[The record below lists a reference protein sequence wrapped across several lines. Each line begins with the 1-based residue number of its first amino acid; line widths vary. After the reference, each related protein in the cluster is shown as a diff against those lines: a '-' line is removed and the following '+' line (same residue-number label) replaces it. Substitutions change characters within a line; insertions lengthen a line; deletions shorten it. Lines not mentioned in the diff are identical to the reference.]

1 MDARAAAAPGAG
13 LTIGQAARAA
23 GVTRKA
29 IRVYEDKGLVAP
41 AARTASGYRLFDPAE
56 VDTLAFIR
64 RARALGLHLDDVAE
78 VLAVRRDGR
87 SPCPSVRSRLDQRIG
102 DIDTAIAELQQ
113 LRRTLVATRER
124 PTDQKPGTDAP
135 ASICPIIEHPDPST
149 PSRGSRSAGPLR

>member
-13 LTIGQAARAA
+13 LTIGLAARAA

-41 AARTASGYRLFDPAE
+41 AARTAAGYRLFDPAE

-87 SPCPSVRSRLDQRIG
+87 SPC

-113 LRRTLVATRER
+113 LRRTLVATREH
-124 PTDQKPGTDAP
+124 PTNQKPDTDAP

-149 PSRGSRSAGPLR
+149 SSRGSRSADPRR